1 MWSVVQ
7 SSAVGGWESL
17 GDVTYYTLGLI
28 CLSAVQYIFRTNFS
42 SLDWHL
48 ERQLLMREVVN
59 VKRWQRMWCCT
70 HAKMKL
76 QSNITGFDHAWILK
90 ESHTKSLSILL
101 MSRLNQAAGT
111 NCQNTTE
118 SKDLYNKDYK
128 NRDSSVI
135 FISMHIYIWLRVK
148 SKSKSCED
156 ECRLRVKR
164 WIFIFLLHWS
174 NISDSPTLILSL
186 VACYVACSD
195 SQPAY
200 MLVIQYVMMLWSM
213 ALFFCLFVFKARE
226 VFICNDVYNNN
237 LQNLRGSDL

>member
-1 MWSVVQ
+1 
-7 SSAVGGWESL
+7 
-17 GDVTYYTLGLI
+17 
-28 CLSAVQYIFRTNFS
+28 
-42 SLDWHL
+42 
-48 ERQLLMREVVN
+48 MREVVN

-186 VACYVACSD
+186 VTCYVACSD

-213 ALFFCLFVFKARE
+213 ALFFVCLFLKPEKCLFVMMSTTTIFKISGVVTCKDARDLLT
-226 VFICNDVYNNN
+226 VILSTTFP
-237 LQNLRGSDL
+237 LQRMRTHIYASQH